1 MLSPADYAAY
11 SQATGRSYP
20 QSDEEKANMYG
31 EVRDFRR
38 NQTKSDGGPNIAG
51 TLAIG
56 AVALGGIAGAGL
68 LGRKL
73 LANARRNQTPLRAK
87 TERASGQP
95 GAPGGGSN
103 DLATLQR
110 MQKDV
115 ASAIPQATTDIPQT
129 AASNSFTN
137 SSVQDSKQGSRTNS
151 LSEQFTADNIQAGAE
166 SKAKSNLVTSG
177 FKEFSQMADQ
187 IAGEETR
194 PQIVEKKITFQEA
207 SPAPRSRS
215 QQVASESAEQK
226 AKNFAASAVDTMVD
240 IQENRE
246 PIIKMQSVDALD
258 TAGDQLDNK
267 LESVV
272 QRDTD
277 SIFKGK
283 EAVASELKFTA
294 QDLLNSQLPMAETT
308 DRIMAA
314 ASANNEVANMIL
326 DPNVPTRQLAQ
337 MGVLGSSLKM
347 DKASGR
353 VETNPTF
360 EIKGGAGASM
370 SDRPSKARKLVGAS
384 VDDEGASNYGDM
396 YGSSD
401 GEYLDLDTGAGIEGS
416 AYLKETEGYKER
428 TNKGQTFLAGKVQE
442 MTGSVPQSS
451 RQERVLDEFVP
462 IRQVGGEES
471 PGVLVQPAVS
481 EEDKFGLTS
490 QRRAGAQRR
499 VQAGDESTDINVTGS
514 KLIGNFE
521 APEPTPFFQ
530 FDDEV
535 GVLVSDEGYINP
547 TIRGRGVKDLK
558 TAQTIPLTGR
568 YNPGDD
574 RLATQPYM
582 LFNTIN
588 TEAGEKSVKQP
599 IYGPLLQTVRNEKGE
614 RRAVPTTL
622 SRTELSDVADRASA
636 EFMDPSV
643 QRAYL
648 GATDPDYLAS
658 VDPSQP
664 LVTRPFDRSG
674 YVAMRLNEEAIM
686 PDGMIRK
693 GQSIELPVLSDPS
706 AKHRFVSDISSGS
719 YDSQQYGRTPYKKGA
734 QAEPTGGTE
743 RKGLGGVNPME
754 LEDASGFEG
763 QVAFRTPRVEGG
775 RSLTSAESRPVAAPS
790 NPVATGIADTRAKLE
805 QIKPSRVVY
814 APEPSP
820 DSIDST
826 GLEPQQR
833 SIPGVTGYA
842 ARQRPSQ
849 ADKAAQQLESYMA
862 RLQRGRSTPLTS
874 EVVLQPKL
882 F

>member
-56 AVALGGIAGAGL
+56 AAALGGIAGAGL

-73 LANARRNQTPLRAK
+73 LANSRGARSRDIPKA
-87 TERASGQP
+87 EGASGQR
-95 GAPGGGSN
+95 GATGGGN
-103 DLATLQR
+103 IDLATLKG
-110 MQKDV
+110 MQEGIQ
-115 ASAIPQATTDIPQT
+115 SAIPQATVNLPQKKSQPAQT
-129 AASNSFTN
+129 AASNPLTDSI
-137 SSVQDSKQGSRTNS
+137 VQDNKQAAQTNS
-151 LSEQFTADNIQAGAE
+151 LIQSFTADSAQAGAE
-166 SKAKSNLVTSG
+166 SKAKSNFVTGS
-177 FKEFSQMADQ
+177 SSMPDL
-187 IAGEETR
+187 IAGEAPR
-194 PQIVEKKITFQEA
+194 RQIVEKKITFQDA
-207 SPAPRSRS
+207 SPAPATRS
-215 QQVASESAEQK
+215 QQVAAESAEQK
-226 AKNFAASAVDTMVD
+226 AKNFASASVDTMVD

-246 PIIKMQSVDALD
+246 PIIKVQSADALD

-267 LESVV
+267 FESIV

-294 QDLLNSQLPMAETT
+294 QDLLNSQLPMGETT

-314 ASANNEVANMIL
+314 ASAGNEIANMLL

-337 MGVLGSSLKM
+337 MGVLGSSMKM

-353 VETNPTF
+353 VEANPTF

-370 SDRPSKARKLVGAS
+370 SDRPSKARKLIGS
-384 VDDEGASNYGDM
+384 SMDDEGASNYGDM

-401 GEYLDLDTGAGIEGS
+401 GEYLDLDTGAGVEGS
-416 AYLKETEGYKER
+416 SYLKETEGYKER

-471 PGVLVQPAVS
+471 PGVLVNEADRS
-481 EEDKFGLTS
+481 L
-490 QRRAGAQRR
+490 RL
-499 VQAGDESTDINVTGS
+499 QAGDKGTDINVTGS
-514 KLIGNFE
+514 RLIGNFE

-614 RRAVPTTL
+614 RRAVPTAL

-686 PDGMIRK
+686 PEGMIRK

-734 QAEPTGGTE
+734 QAELTGGTE

-775 RSLTSAESRPVAAPS
+775 RSLTPAESRPVAAPS

-805 QIKPSRVVY
+805 QVKPSRIVY
-814 APEPSP
+814 APESSP
-820 DSIDST
+820 DSI
-826 GLEPQQR
+826 
-833 SIPGVTGYA
+833 
-842 ARQRPSQ
+842 
-849 ADKAAQQLESYMA
+849 ESYDVGSVMQQTMA
-862 RLQRGRSTPLTS
+862 QAGRRRGSRRS
-874 EVVLQPKL
+874 
-882 F
+882 

>member
-20 QSDEEKANMYG
+20 QSEEEKANMYG

-56 AVALGGIAGAGL
+56 AAALGGIAGAGL

-73 LANARRNQTPLRAK
+73 LANSRGAQSRVVPKA
-87 TERASGQP
+87 EGASGQR
-95 GAPGGGSN
+95 GVQRGDLN
-103 DLATLQR
+103 DMATVRR
-110 MQKDV
+110 M
-115 ASAIPQATTDIPQT
+115 ATTNIPQT
-129 AASNSFTN
+129 AASNPLTDSI
-137 SSVQDSKQGSRTNS
+137 VQDNKQAAQTNS
-151 LSEQFTADNIQAGAE
+151 LIQLFTADSVQAGAE
-166 SKAKSNLVTSG
+166 SKAKSNFVTGS
-177 FKEFSQMADQ
+177 SSMPDL
-187 IAGEETR
+187 IAGEAPR
-194 PQIVEKKITFQEA
+194 RQIVEKKITFQDA
-207 SPAPRSRS
+207 SAAPATRS
-215 QQVASESAEQK
+215 QQVAAESAEQK
-226 AKNFAASAVDTMVD
+226 AKNFASASVDTMVD

-246 PIIKMQSVDALD
+246 PIIKVQSADALD

-267 LESVV
+267 FESIV

-283 EAVASELKFTA
+283 QKVASELKFTA
-294 QDLLNSQLPMAETT
+294 QDLLNSQLPMGETT

-314 ASANNEVANMIL
+314 ASAGNETANMLL

-337 MGVLGSSLKM
+337 MGVLGSSMKM

-353 VETNPTF
+353 VEANPTF

-370 SDRPSKARKLVGAS
+370 SDRPSKARKLIGS
-384 VDDEGASNYGDM
+384 SMDDEGASNYGDM

-401 GEYLDLDTGAGIEGS
+401 GEYLDLDTGAGVEGS
-416 AYLKETEGYKER
+416 SYLKETEGYKER

-471 PGVLVQPAVS
+471 PGVLVNEADRS
-481 EEDKFGLTS
+481 L
-490 QRRAGAQRR
+490 RL
-499 VQAGDESTDINVTGS
+499 QAGDKGTDINVTGS
-514 KLIGNFE
+514 RLIGNFE

-614 RRAVPTTL
+614 RRAVPTAL

-775 RSLTSAESRPVAAPS
+775 RSLTPEEARPVAAPS

-805 QIKPSRVVY
+805 QVKPSRIVY

-820 DSIDST
+820 DSIDSYDV
-826 GLEPQQR
+826 GSVMQQTMAQAGRRRGSRR
-833 SIPGVTGYA
+833 S
-842 ARQRPSQ
+842 
-849 ADKAAQQLESYMA
+849 
-862 RLQRGRSTPLTS
+862 
-874 EVVLQPKL
+874 
-882 F
+882 

>member
-38 NQTKSDGGPNIAG
+38 NQTKSDGSPNIAG

-56 AVALGGIAGAGL
+56 AAALGGIAGAGL

-73 LANARRNQTPLRAK
+73 LANSRGARSRDIPKA
-87 TERASGQP
+87 ERASGQR
-95 GAPGGGSN
+95 GAPGGGNN
-103 DLATLQR
+103 DLATLKG
-110 MQKDV
+110 MQEEIQ
-115 ASAIPQATTDIPQT
+115 SAIPQATVNLPQKKAQPAQT
-129 AASNSFTN
+129 AASNPVTDSI
-137 SSVQDSKQGSRTNS
+137 VQDNKQAAQTNPLIQS
-151 LSEQFTADNIQAGAE
+151 FTADNIQAGAE

-187 IAGEETR
+187 IAGEEPR

-207 SPAPRSRS
+207 SPAPATRS
-215 QQVASESAEQK
+215 QQVAVQSAEQK
-226 AKNFAASAVDTMVD
+226 AKNFAASAVDTMVE

-246 PIIKMQSVDALD
+246 PIIKVQSVDALD

-267 LESVV
+267 FESVV

-294 QDLLNSQLPMAETT
+294 QDLLNSQLPMGEAT

-314 ASANNEVANMIL
+314 ASAGNETANMLL

-337 MGVLGSSLKM
+337 MGVLGSSMKM

-353 VETNPTF
+353 VEANPTY
-360 EIKGGAGASM
+360 EIKGGASASM

-384 VDDEGASNYGDM
+384 IDDEGASNYGDM

-401 GEYLDLDTGAGIEGS
+401 GEYLDLDTGAGVEGS
-416 AYLKETEGYKER
+416 SYLKETEGYKER

-471 PGVLVQPAVS
+471 PGVLVNEADRS
-481 EEDKFGLTS
+481 L
-490 QRRAGAQRR
+490 RL
-499 VQAGDESTDINVTGS
+499 QAGDKGTDINVTGS
-514 KLIGNFE
+514 RLIGNFE

-614 RRAVPTTL
+614 RRAVPTAL

-719 YDSQQYGRTPYKKGA
+719 YDSQQYGRTPFKKGA

-754 LEDASGFEG
+754 LEDASGYEG

-775 RSLTSAESRPVAAPS
+775 RSLTPAESRPVAAPS
-790 NPVATGIADTRAKLE
+790 NPVATGMADTRAKLE

-820 DSIDST
+820 DSIDSYDV
-826 GLEPQQR
+826 GSVMQQTMAQAGRRRGSRR
-833 SIPGVTGYA
+833 S
-842 ARQRPSQ
+842 
-849 ADKAAQQLESYMA
+849 
-862 RLQRGRSTPLTS
+862 
-874 EVVLQPKL
+874 
-882 F
+882 